1 MRQEVVFHT
10 PRVTDRVVAAAV
22 SKQDRTRH
30 VIRVPDAKIV
40 DVETRSQTT
49 RVLAPYGEWVDV
61 VRAIDRKARALLPE
75 WTEKHDIKSGR
86 LAPSVC
92 STGGS
97 VFFTLKNQ
105 PDAGRD
111 ALKTV
116 CDITAE
122 LSDIKR
128 GSGDDSYRLVW
139 RVLEADFKE
148 RDSEEWEEEEDDGVA
163 GDGVQGERAG
173 DSEDLVG
180 DSKHRPEVEEDPVGN
195 SEDRAH
201 VDDDRVE
208 EASESRADRPRGPP
222 TAGLEVR
229 DRGAKLVDISTELHS
244 LAKRIREL
252 EEQ

>member
-1 MRQEVVFHT
+1 MKQEVVFHT
-10 PRVTDRVVAAAV
+10 PRVTDRVIAAAV

-40 DVETRSQTT
+40 DVEARSQTT
-49 RVLAPYGEWVDV
+49 RVLAPHGDWVDV
-61 VRAIDRKARALLPE
+61 VRSIDKRARAVLPE
-75 WTEKHDIKSGR
+75 WTEKHDIKSGK

-128 GSGDDSYRLVW
+128 GSGDDTYRLVW

-148 RDSEEWEEEEDDGVA
+148 RDSDDCDDDDAEDRGEPGGSGDREPGGDEEESGGDAA
-163 GDGVQGERAG
+163 GE
-173 DSEDLVG
+173 S
-180 DSKHRPEVEEDPVGN
+180 
-195 SEDRAH
+195 DR
-201 VDDDRVE
+201 DE
-208 EASESRADRPRGPP
+208 GRADEAEPLPP
-222 TAGLEVR
+222 AGLEG
-229 DRGAKLVDISTELHS
+229 RGRGSTLVDISAELHS
-244 LAKRIREL
+244 LAKRIRDL
-252 EEQ
+252 EGE